1 MSEWNARHERMEVL
15 LDELRG
21 KIVAI
26 EENLEE
32 KAENN
37 DVIVVLDNMI
47 RDKQLVTKTD
57 IESVKEKM
65 EASIQ
70 ANQVLLMKW
79 IIATG
84 ISTIAAI
91 STIVG
96 IFIV

>member
-1 MSEWNARHERMEVL
+1 MEVL